1 MLRLAPTTRLLQA
14 PLRGWVVPKAH
25 ISAKKAWTHVR
36 FLTQE
41 QAVGLSAMFLS
52 FLLPAGW
59 VLFHME
65 NYKRS
70 SVA

>member
-25 ISAKKAWTHVR
+25 ISAKPARTPTSPK
-36 FLTQE
+36 E